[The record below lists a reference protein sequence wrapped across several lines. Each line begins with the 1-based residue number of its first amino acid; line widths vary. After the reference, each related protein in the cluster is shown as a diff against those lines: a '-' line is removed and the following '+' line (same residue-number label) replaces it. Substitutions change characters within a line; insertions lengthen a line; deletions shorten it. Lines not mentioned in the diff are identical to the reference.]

1 MAHPQ
6 LNWCTPMEKGLGV
19 TPDISP
25 FLQFEWYEP
34 VLFLNNNDGFP
45 STKERK
51 GYWCGPT
58 VNVGD
63 AMTYWILTDDTK
75 QLIARSNV
83 HSALTPDVSASNVS
97 INFRDVFSNDFEG
110 SPPKAFV
117 TSAAES
123 TVSSASTNDDDN
135 LTAKPTLTSLTDLLS
150 ELSGKPINTI
160 IDPNY
165 LLGYSFVTDHDDIK
179 QRATI
184 VDLGDKVT
192 LQFLNGSKSLMEY
205 LINIINAQ
213 DEDGPSSIY

>member
-1 MAHPQ
+1 
-6 LNWCTPMEKGLGV
+6 MEKGLGV

-58 VNVGD
+58 ENVGD

-83 HSALTPDVSASNVS
+83 RSALTPDVSASNVP
-97 INFRDVFSNDFEG
+97 INFRAMFSNDLEG

-117 TSAAES
+117 TSAAEP

-135 LTAKPTLTSLTDLLS
+135 LSDDEERAKPTLTSSNDLLS
-150 ELSGKPINTI
+150 KLSGKPSNTV
-160 IDPNY
+160 IDPNS
-165 LLGYSFVTDHDDIK
+165 LL
-179 QRATI
+179 
-184 VDLGDKVT
+184 
-192 LQFLNGSKSLMEY
+192 
-205 LINIINAQ
+205 
-213 DEDGPSSIY
+213 

>member
-58 VNVGD
+58 ENVGD

-83 HSALTPDVSASNVS
+83 RSALTPDVSASNVP
-97 INFRDVFSNDFEG
+97 INFRAVFSNDF
-110 SPPKAFV
+110 
-117 TSAAES
+117 
-123 TVSSASTNDDDN
+123 D
-135 LTAKPTLTSLTDLLS
+135 LRHLSLLLLNLLS
-150 ELSGKPINTI
+150 LLLQQTMTI
-160 IDPNY
+160 TSPM
-165 LLGYSFVTDHDDIK
+165 TK
-179 QRATI
+179 
-184 VDLGDKVT
+184 K
-192 LQFLNGSKSLMEY
+192 E
-205 LINIINAQ
+205 
-213 DEDGPSSIY
+213 